1 MNRRMLHPAAMLAL
15 LALLSL
21 SATARAHEI
30 RPATADLSFDRA
42 GGYEVSI
49 ELNLEALLAGIG
61 PAHSDTSEA
70 PGAAEYAGFRSLPPS
85 DLRRAFDGFSEQFL
99 GGVMMSAGD
108 TRLQPAVLDVQVPP
122 VGDTGF
128 PRLSRIVLGGTLPPG
143 TTSVTWAWDAEFGP
157 TVIRVPGPN
166 EGDPPVFTEL
176 LQNGVASDSIPIA
189 GQVRRNVYEISR
201 DYLVIGF
208 THILPKGLDHILFVI
223 GLYLLSTRLSTLVWQ
238 VTSFTIAHTITLAL
252 AMLGIVSL
260 SPSIVEPLIAAS
272 IVYIGIENTVT
283 NRLQRWRPAIV
294 FGFGLLHG
302 LGFAGVLTDIGLAP
316 AEFVTGL
323 VAFNVGVELGQL
335 AVIAACFLVAGLW
348 FRHKDWYRS
357 VITNPAS
364 VLIAAIGAW
373 WFVERTV
380 LA

>member
-1 MNRRMLHPAAMLAL
+1 MVRSVLHSAATLTLLAL
-15 LALLSL
+15 LALS
-21 SATARAHEI
+21 TNARAHEV
-30 RPATADLSFDRA
+30 RPAVADLSLDR
-42 GGYEVSI
+42 GGAYEVSI
-49 ELNLEALLAGIG
+49 ALNLEALLAGIG

-70 PGAAEYAGFRSLPPS
+70 PGSAEYTALRDLSPTG
-85 DLRRAFDGFSEQFL
+85 LRRAFDGYAQQFL
-99 GGVMMSAGD
+99 NGVTLRAGD
-108 TRLQPAVLDVQVPP
+108 TRLQPAVVDVHVPP
-122 VGDTGF
+122 VGDTGL
-128 PRLSRIVLGGTLPPG
+128 PRLSRIVIGGTLPPDA
-143 TTSVTWAWDAEFGP
+143 TSVTWAWDAAFGP
-157 TVIRVPGPN
+157 NVLRVPGAN
-166 EGDPPVFTEL
+166 ADDPPRFTEL
-176 LQNGVASDSIPIA
+176 LQNGNASDAIPVA
-189 GQVRRNVYEISR
+189 GAVRRNVAEIFR

-252 AMLGIVSL
+252 AMLGVVSL
-260 SPSIVEPLIAAS
+260 SPAIVEPLIAAS
-272 IVYIGIENTVT
+272 IVYIGIENAVT
-283 NRLQRWRPAIV
+283 SKLQRWRPAIV

-316 AEFVTGL
+316 ADFVTGL
-323 VAFNVGVELGQL
+323 VAFNIGVELGQL

>member
-1 MNRRMLHPAAMLAL
+1 MVRGVLHPAAMLAL
-15 LALLSL
+15 LALLPL
-21 SATARAHEI
+21 STNAWAHEV
-30 RPATADLSFDRA
+30 RPAVADLSVDRS

-61 PAHSDTSEA
+61 PEHSDTSEA
-70 PGAAEYAGFRSLPPS
+70 PGAAEYAGLRSLPP
-85 DLRRAFDGFSEQFL
+85 DGLRRAFDGFSEQFL
-99 GGVMMSAGD
+99 DGVMLSAGD
-108 TRLQPAVLDVQVPP
+108 TRLEPAILDVQVPT

-128 PRLSRIVLGGTLPPG
+128 PRLSRIVLGGALPPG
-143 TTSVTWAWDAEFGP
+143 AASLTWAWDAEFGAA
-157 TVIRVPGPN
+157 VIRVPGAN
-166 EGDPPVFTEL
+166 AGDPPVFTEF
-176 LQNGVASDSIPIA
+176 LQNGVASDAIPIA
-189 GQVRRNVYEISR
+189 GQIRRNVPEIFR

-238 VTSFTIAHTITLAL
+238 VTAFTVAHSITLAL

-272 IVYIGIENTVT
+272 IVYIGIENAVT
-283 NRLQRWRPAIV
+283 SRLQRWRPGIV

-335 AVIAACFLVAGLW
+335 AVIAGCFLVAGLW
-348 FRHKDWYRS
+348 FRHKDWYRT

>member
-1 MNRRMLHPAAMLAL
+1 MNQSVRHPAAILAALAL
-15 LALLSL
+15 LAL
-21 SATARAHEI
+21 SASARAHEV
-30 RPATADLSFDRA
+30 RPAVAELSVDRA
-42 GGYEVSI
+42 GGYQVSI

-61 PAHSDTSEA
+61 PEHSDTSEA
-70 PGAAEYAGFRSLPPS
+70 PGAAEYEELRRLSPVG
-85 DLRRAFDGFSEQFL
+85 LRRAFDGFSEQFL
-99 GGVMMSAGD
+99 NGLLLSAGD
-108 TRLQPAVLDVQVPP
+108 ARLEPAVLDLQVPP

-128 PRLSRIVLGGTLPPG
+128 PRLSRIVLGGALPPG
-143 TTSVTWAWDAEFGP
+143 ATSLTWAWDAEFGP

-166 EGDPPVFTEL
+166 VDDPPVFTEF
-176 LQNGVASDSIPIA
+176 LQNGVASDAIPIA
-189 GQVRRNVYEISR
+189 GAVRRNFSAIVR

-252 AMLGIVSL
+252 AMLGVVSL

-323 VAFNVGVELGQL
+323 IAFNVGVELGQL

>member
-1 MNRRMLHPAAMLAL
+1 MFAL
-15 LALLSL
+15 LALLLL
-21 SATARAHEI
+21 SANARAHEV
-30 RPATADLSFDRA
+30 RPAIADLTLDRA

-70 PGAAEYAGFRSLPPS
+70 PGAAEYEGLRSLSPAG
-85 DLRRAFDGFSEQFL
+85 LRRAFDAFAEQFL
-99 GGVMMSAGD
+99 DGVMLHAGD
-108 TRLQPAVLDVQVPP
+108 TPLQPAVLDVQVPA
-122 VGDTGF
+122 VGDTGL
-128 PRLSRIVLGGTLPPG
+128 PRRSRIVIGGTLPSG
-143 TTSVTWAWDAEFGP
+143 AESVTWAWDAEFGP
-157 TVIRVPGPN
+157 IVLRLPAPDA
-166 EGDPPVFTEL
+166 GDPPLFTEL
-176 LQNGVASDSIPIA
+176 LQNGVASDAIPVA
-189 GQVRRNVYEISR
+189 GDVRRTVAEIAR

-252 AMLGIVSL
+252 AMLGVVSL
-260 SPSIVEPLIAAS
+260 SPAIVEPLIAAS

-283 NRLQRWRPAIV
+283 SRLQRWRPAIV

-323 VAFNVGVELGQL
+323 IAFNIGVELGQL
-335 AVIAACFLVAGLW
+335 AVIAGCFLVAGLW

-364 VLIAAIGAW
+364 VLIAVIGAW
-373 WFVERTV
+373 WFVERTM

>member
-1 MNRRMLHPAAMLAL
+1 MVRGVLHPAAMLAL
-15 LALLSL
+15 LALLSP
-21 SATARAHEI
+21 STDARAHEI
-30 RPATADLSFDRA
+30 RPAIADLSVDRA

-70 PGAAEYAGFRSLPPS
+70 PGAAEYAGLRSLSPAG
-85 DLRRAFDGFSEQFL
+85 LHRAFDGFAEQFL
-99 GGVMMSAGD
+99 DGVLLHAGD
-108 TRLQPAVLDVQVPP
+108 TPLQPTVLDVQVPP

-128 PRLSRIVLGGTLPPG
+128 PRRSRIVIGGTLPPG
-143 TTSVTWAWDAEFGP
+143 AQSVIWAWDAEFGP
-157 TVIRVPGPN
+157 IVLRLPGPDA
-166 EGDPPVFTEL
+166 GDPPLFTEL
-176 LQNGVASDSIPIA
+176 LQNGVASDAIPVA
-189 GQVRRNVYEISR
+189 GDVRRTFAEIAR

-252 AMLGIVSL
+252 AMLGVVSL
-260 SPSIVEPLIAAS
+260 SPAIVEPLIAAS

-283 NRLQRWRPAIV
+283 NRLQRWRPVIV

-323 VAFNVGVELGQL
+323 IAFNVGVELGQL
-335 AVIAACFLVAGLW
+335 AVIAGCFLVAGLW
-348 FRHKDWYRS
+348 FRHKEWYRS
-357 VITNPAS
+357 VVTNPAS

-373 WFVERTV
+373 WFVERTM

>member
-1 MNRRMLHPAAMLAL
+1 MVRSALHSAATLAL
-15 LALLSL
+15 LALLAL
-21 SATARAHEI
+21 STNARAHEV
-30 RPATADLSFDRA
+30 RPAVADLSIDR

-49 ELNLEALLAGIG
+49 ALNLEALLAGIG

-70 PGAAEYAGFRSLPPS
+70 PGAAEYTALRNLSPTG
-85 DLRRAFDGFSEQFL
+85 LRRAFDGFAQQFL
-99 GGVMMSAGD
+99 NGVTLRAGD
-108 TRLQPAVLDVQVPP
+108 TRLQPAVVDVHVPP
-122 VGDTGF
+122 VGDTGL
-128 PRLSRIVLGGTLPPG
+128 PRLSRIVIGGTLPAD
-143 TTSVTWAWDAEFGP
+143 TTSVTWAWDAAFGP
-157 TVIRVPGPN
+157 TVLRLPGKN
-166 EGDPPVFTEL
+166 ADDPPRFTEL
-176 LQNGVASDSIPIA
+176 LQNGNASDAIPIA
-189 GQVRRNVYEISR
+189 GAVRRNVAEIFR

-252 AMLGIVSL
+252 AMLGVVSL
-260 SPSIVEPLIAAS
+260 SPAIVEPLIAAS

-283 NRLQRWRPAIV
+283 SKLQRWRPAIV

-316 AEFVTGL
+316 ADFVTGL
-323 VAFNVGVELGQL
+323 VAFNIGVELGQL

-357 VITNPAS
+357 IITNPAS

>member
-1 MNRRMLHPAAMLAL
+1 MDKGILHPAAMLAL

-21 SATARAHEI
+21 SANARAHEI
-30 RPATADLSFDRA
+30 RPAIADLSVDRA
-42 GGYEVSI
+42 GGYEVAI

-70 PGAAEYAGFRSLPPS
+70 PGAAEYARLRNLSPS
-85 DLRRAFDGFSEQFL
+85 GLRRAFGGFSEQFL
-99 GGVMMSAGD
+99 GGVMLSAGD
-108 TRLQPAVLDVQVPP
+108 TRLQPTIVGVHVPP
-122 VGDTGF
+122 VGDIGF
-128 PRLSRIVLGGTLPPG
+128 PRLSRILIGGALPPG
-143 TTSVTWAWDAEFGP
+143 ATSVTWGWDAEFGP
-157 TVIRVPGPN
+157 IVIRLPGAN
-166 EGDPPVFTEL
+166 AGDPPVFTEF
-176 LQNGVASDSIPIA
+176 LQNGVASDAIPVA
-189 GQVRRNVYEISR
+189 GPASRNFSEIVR

-223 GLYLLSTRLSTLVWQ
+223 GLFLLSTRLSTLVWQ

-272 IVYIGIENTVT
+272 IVYIGIENTIT

-364 VLIAAIGAW
+364 VLIAVIGAW